1 MYCRRNFLCEKQ
13 DVFTLRV
20 YKQHSFSVHSLLRA
34 VFFSFL
40 GAAYITPL
48 CFSFHAFLI
57 FMVVQIDSVL
67 RLQVASQIIS
77 QLRLYVLKEGRTIEG
92 GGIRSWMKL
101 QLPTSTARPAFKV
114 ENIYSDSSSS
124 KDVS

>member
-1 MYCRRNFLCEKQ
+1 
-13 DVFTLRV
+13 
-20 YKQHSFSVHSLLRA
+20 
-34 VFFSFL
+34 
-40 GAAYITPL
+40 
-48 CFSFHAFLI
+48 
-57 FMVVQIDSVL
+57 MVVQIDSVL